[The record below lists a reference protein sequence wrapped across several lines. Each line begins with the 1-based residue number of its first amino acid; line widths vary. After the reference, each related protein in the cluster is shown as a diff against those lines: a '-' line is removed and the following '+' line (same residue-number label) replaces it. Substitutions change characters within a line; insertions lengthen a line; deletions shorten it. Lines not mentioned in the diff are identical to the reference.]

1 MITKHTYVGGR
12 PRPSGLEPF
21 DKRYPATGEV
31 IAKIEPTSLEQLD
44 EVIAEAAEA
53 QKAWAALS
61 GTERGRVLLRA
72 AKILQD
78 RNEALS
84 RVEVMDVGKA
94 IAEAESGDVP
104 SGPDALEYFGGIARD
119 MPGTFHTYPGAVGFT
134 QRVPLGVC
142 AGIGAWNYPTQIACW
157 KAAPAL
163 AAGNAF
169 IHKPSEETPLVAY
182 EIADALTEAGL
193 PKGLFSIVQG
203 DATIGRA
210 LCEHPGVAKV
220 SLTGGVDTGKLIIKQ
235 SADTLKKVTLEL
247 GGKSPLIVFEDANLD
262 DAVGVALSA
271 NFYTAGEVCSN
282 GTRVFVHRSIAD
294 KFLAEVVRRTA
305 SIRVGDPMDRDVHV
319 GALISET
326 HMNKVLEY
334 IEIGKA
340 EGATLSAGG
349 NRVRPQGFENGYF
362 VEPTVFSDCTD
373 NMRIVREEIF
383 GPVMSVLV
391 FDDEDEAVSRANDTF
406 FGLGAGLM
414 TTSLARAH
422 RVADQ
427 LQSGSV
433 WVNTYNICPPDLP
446 FGGSKQSGF
455 GRENSRFALE
465 GYTEVRS
472 TYMDLN
478 NFEGAY

>member
-1 MITKHTYVGGR
+1 MIMKHTYVGGQSR
-12 PRPSGLEPF
+12 HSGLEPF
-21 DKRYPATGEV
+21 DKIYPATGEV
-31 IAKIEPTSLEQLD
+31 IARIEPTSAALLD
-44 EVIAEAAEA
+44 EIVADAAEA
-53 QKAWAALS
+53 QKAWAATS
-61 GTERGRVLLRA
+61 GTERGRILLRA

-78 RNEALS
+78 RNEQVA
-84 RVEVMDVGKA
+84 RVEVQDVGKA

-119 MPGTFHTYPGAVGFT
+119 MPGTYHTYPGAVGFT

-169 IHKPSEETPLVAY
+169 ILKPSEETPLTAY
-182 EIADALTEAGL
+182 EVADALHEAGL
-193 PKGLFSIVQG
+193 PSGLFSVVQG
-203 DATIGRA
+203 DHTIGRA
-210 LCEHPGVAKV
+210 ICEHPGIAKV

-235 SADTLKKVTLEL
+235 AADTLKKVTLEL
-247 GGKSPLIVFEDANLD
+247 GGKSPLIVFEDADLD

-271 NFYTAGEVCSN
+271 NFYTSGEVCSN

-294 KFLAEVVRRTA
+294 TFLAEVARRTA
-305 SIRVGDPMDRDVHV
+305 TIRVGDPMDPEVHM
-319 GALISET
+319 GALISEA
-326 HMNKVLEY
+326 HLNKVMDY
-334 IEIGKA
+334 IEIGKN
-340 EGATLSAGG
+340 EGATLLAGG
-349 NRVRPQGFENGYF
+349 NRVSPQGFENGYF
-362 VEPTVFSDCTD
+362 VEPTVFSGCTD
-373 NMRIVREEIF
+373 DMRIVREEIF

-391 FDDEDEAVSRANDTF
+391 FDDEDEAVRRANDTF

-414 TTSLARAH
+414 TTNLARAH

-427 LQSGSV
+427 LVSGSV
-433 WVNTYNICPPDLP
+433 CVNTYNICPPDMP

-472 TYMDLN
+472 TYMDLSK
-478 NFEGAY
+478 FEGSY

>member
-1 MITKHTYVGGR
+1 M
-12 PRPSGLEPF
+12 L
-21 DKRYPATGEV
+21 
-31 IAKIEPTSLEQLD
+31 
-44 EVIAEAAEA
+44 
-53 QKAWAALS
+53 
-61 GTERGRVLLRA
+61 
-72 AKILQD
+72 
-78 RNEALS
+78 
-84 RVEVMDVGKA
+84 
-94 IAEAESGDVP
+94 ESG
-104 SGPDALEYFGGIARD
+104 
-119 MPGTFHTYPGAVGFT
+119 
-134 QRVPLGVC
+134 
-142 AGIGAWNYPTQIACW
+142 
-157 KAAPAL
+157 PAL

-193 PKGLFSIVQG
+193 PSGLFSIVQG

-210 LCEHPGVAKV
+210 LCEHPGVKV

-235 SADTLKKVTLEL
+235 SADALKKVTLEL

-362 VEPTVFSDCTD
+362 VEPTVFSGCTD

-472 TYMDLN
+472 TYMDLTISRALLIASRQRPFRAKKKARSGCCGLFRILSQSEPRCGVWPQAMSAAALDQSPSLMPRGRSRQRATPDRLRRN
-478 NFEGAY
+478 R